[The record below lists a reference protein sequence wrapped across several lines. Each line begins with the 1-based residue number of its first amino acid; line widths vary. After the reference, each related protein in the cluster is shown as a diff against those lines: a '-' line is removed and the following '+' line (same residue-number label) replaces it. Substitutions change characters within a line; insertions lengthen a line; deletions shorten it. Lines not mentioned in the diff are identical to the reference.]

1 MKLTKLSHE
10 EIAFLRQLIKKEKEE
25 AEIRKA
31 IKTKLATGS
40 IWAVITAII
49 TASGY
54 MLTQWLQNG
63 F

>member
-10 EIAFLRQLIKKEKEE
+10 EIAFLRQLIQKEKEE

-40 IWAVITAII
+40 IWAVVSAILI
-49 TASGY
+49 ACGY
-54 MLTQWLQNG
+54 TLQQWLQSS